1 MGKQLLILLGLLMGL
16 QANSANAINPDK
28 VYDSSIKTIR
38 VHPMGNALAMPVI
51 SLSQLNP
58 LEISFDDLKAKYQN
72 YFYSVE
78 LMNSDW
84 RSAN

>member
-1 MGKQLLILLGLLMGL
+1 MGKQLLILLGLLIGL
-16 QANSANAINPDK
+16 QAFSANTINPDK

-38 VHPMGNALAMPVI
+38 VHPIGNALALPVI
-51 SLSQLNP
+51 SLNQMNT

-72 YFYSVE
+72 YYYSVE
-78 LMNSDW
+78 LMNADW